1 MKELITAS
9 VTGSVSVAGSSAE
22 FVELR
27 VRRFSVSVKD
37 FVTVAV
43 TVSVT
48 VGGAVTVMWSV
59 LVCAD
64 CGKNTADCTKL
75 RQFKLRDQQQSP

>member
-37 FVTVAV
+37 FVIVAV
-43 TVSVT
+43 AVSVT
-48 VGGAVTVMWSV
+48 VAVKGAARIS
-59 LVCAD
+59 C
-64 CGKNTADCTKL
+64 
-75 RQFKLRDQQQSP
+75 